1 MLSESCNTRF
11 SGSEGVSI
19 MAWPKRKSAWISQ
32 IKLPN
37 KMKDNPVLGF
47 KSRLGPEARDYL
59 HGMNKLGLQ
68 SQFINDAIEMKVW
81 HDKHPKGFLLNMI
94 QNNFELCKH
103 LLRQVGRSF
112 SSN

>member
-1 MLSESCNTRF
+1 MACNTRF
-11 SGSEGVSI
+11 QGHGGHI
-19 MAWPKRKSAWISQ
+19 MGWPNRKRQPWISQ
-32 IKLPN
+32 SKLPN
-37 KMKDNPVLGF
+37 KMKDNPTTAF
-47 KSRLGPEARDYL
+47 RSRLSPEAADHLR
-59 HGMNKLGLQ
+59 GMNRLGLQ